1 MARQGGQGELAVPPT
16 PPSADVVEAVTTDT
30 ATSTKNAPT
39 PTATGPSLRFFTDD
53 DFHAT
58 ARTVIGRAGYGA
70 CDIGVALTTLA
81 RITDGGAQSW
91 YAAWTDT
98 AQNLRS
104 QAVAASSA
112 GLMETAS
119 RYFLAASDAFGRA
132 PAFVD
137 AVPDDPVLLAMPGYL
152 LRPDDGGAAR
162 PTIIVT
168 NGSDGSL
175 SALWGSIVEAGLSRG
190 WNVAVFDGP
199 GQQSMLFEKDVP
211 FRPDWE
217 AVLTP
222 VVDRF
227 AARDDVD
234 ESALFSYAI
243 SQGGFWMPRALAFE
257 HRSVAAVADG
267 GVMDVSRSWFA
278 YLPKELIDVFDSG
291 NSTLFDQY
299 MGEGT
304 PDPVVQRVYDFRARP
319 FGSGLTPFALYTD
332 VSRYRLQ
339 DVVAQITTPML
350 VTDPDDEDFWPGQ
363 SKELFDALPSEK
375 ELAPYWRDDGA
386 NHHCEPLARSV
397 VGLRMMDF
405 FAGHL
410 ARPAA

>member
-58 ARTVIGRAGYGA
+58 ARTVIGRAGHGA

-98 AQNLRS
+98 AQKLRS
-104 QAVAASSA
+104 QAVEASNA

-119 RYFLAASDAFGRA
+119 WYFLAASDAFGRA

-137 AVPDDPVLLAMPGYL
+137 ALPDDSVLLAMPGYL

-199 GQQSMLFEKDVP
+199 GQQSMRFEKDVP

-257 HRSVAAVADG
+257 HRFVAAVADG
-267 GVMDVSRSWFA
+267 AVMDVSR
-278 YLPKELIDVFDSG
+278 
-291 NSTLFDQY
+291 
-299 MGEGT
+299 
-304 PDPVVQRVYDFRARP
+304 
-319 FGSGLTPFALYTD
+319 
-332 VSRYRLQ
+332 
-339 DVVAQITTPML
+339 
-350 VTDPDDEDFWPGQ
+350 
-363 SKELFDALPSEK
+363 
-375 ELAPYWRDDGA
+375 
-386 NHHCEPLARSV
+386 
-397 VGLRMMDF
+397 
-405 FAGHL
+405 
-410 ARPAA
+410 